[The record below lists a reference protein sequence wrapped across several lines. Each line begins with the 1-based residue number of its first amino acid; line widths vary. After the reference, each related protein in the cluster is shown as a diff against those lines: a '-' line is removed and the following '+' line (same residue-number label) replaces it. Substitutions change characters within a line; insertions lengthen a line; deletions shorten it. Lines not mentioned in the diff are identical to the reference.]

1 MVKERLLIGIF
12 AMALAF
18 ISPLFVSAAPKQE
31 EKKQSINN
39 GAPTLWHE
47 PIDLTSRDLF
57 LGPGGE
63 SMTPD
68 LSSITFIEE
77 DKSGSNK
84 KYRVKDGAGREWV
97 VKLGQEAQSET
108 AAVRLLWAVGYV
120 TEINYLV
127 PHVAIPGKGEFDNVR
142 FEARPKGV
150 KRVDEWPWARNPFNG
165 TREFQGLK
173 VMMLLFNNWDIKDSN
188 NRVVLVPGVGDKP
201 IEAQYI
207 ISDLGA
213 TFGKTGGK
221 ITRSRNKPHDY
232 SKSDFVEKVKNSI
245 VSFKY
250 NGKMHDVFD
259 DITVEQAKWI
269 GGLLSN
275 LSDKQIQDAFRAGN
289 YSSTDIELLAG
300 TFRDR
305 INELIDLP

>member
-127 PHVAIPGKGEFDNVR
+127 PHVTIPGKGDFDNVR

>member
-1 MVKERLLIGIF
+1 MVKKRLLIGIF
-12 AMALAF
+12 AMALTLV
-18 ISPLFVSAAPKQE
+18 SPLLVSAAPKQE
-31 EKKQSINN
+31 EKKQAINQ

-47 PIDLTSRDLF
+47 PDDLTSRDLF

-63 SMTPD
+63 SMKPD

-77 DKSGSNK
+77 DKSGTNK
-84 KYRVKDGAGREWV
+84 KYRIKDGAGHEWV
-97 VKLGQEAQSET
+97 AKLGQEAQSET

-120 TEINYLV
+120 SEINYLV
-127 PHVAIPGKGEFDNVR
+127 PHVTIPGKGDFDNVR
-142 FEARPKGV
+142 FEARPKGL
-150 KRVDEWPWARNPFNG
+150 KRVDEWQWARNPFLG

-188 NRVVLVPGVGDKP
+188 NRVVLVPGEGDKP
-201 IEAQYI
+201 NEAQYI

-221 ITRSRNKPHDY
+221 ITRSRNKPNDY

-250 NGKMHDVFD
+250 SGKMRGVFD

-275 LSDKQIQDAFRAGN
+275 LSDKQIQDAFRAAN
-289 YSSTDIELLAG
+289 YSSTDVELLAS

-305 INELIDLP
+305 INELIDLE